1 MLSPKITPNNS
12 LVNNILTLRYDPSQK
27 SILPRINPNNFKNT
41 TPSLDQIEYL
51 IEKSLKKIK
60 NKPPKIAIALSG
72 GIDSTLALFFLK
84 KFFPDSKIEAISIKF
99 ANSIDESQTAGEIT
113 KYFDVNHHIIHV
125 DNYLEELPR
134 AISIVKMPFWDLHW
148 YYVAKKARTLA
159 KYIATGDGGD
169 EIFGGYT
176 FRYKKFLSLVKPD
189 SKPLQKVKAY
199 IECHERDSVPDQ
211 LELFGTRSTFSWED
225 IYNILLPYFDNS
237 LPSIDQV
244 FLADYNGKLLYNFS
258 LVSKRLNDSFKLSTI
273 TPLISKELMSYTM
286 EVSHSF
292 KYDEKNDLGKLLLR
306 KLLSKYNLNHL
317 VSNQK
322 LGFSVNT
329 MNLWESHGHR
339 LSNEYLRDSR
349 VVSDGWINQKWVSKY
364 LDKENLNVRY
374 VNKFL
379 GILALE
385 LWYRLFVTKEIKPT
399 LRLN

>member
-27 SILPRINPNNFKNT
+27 PILPRINPNNFKNI

-60 NKPPKIAIALSG
+60 NKPPKIAVALSG

-176 FRYKKFLSLVKPD
+176 FRYKKFLSLAKPD

-211 LELFGTRSTFSWED
+211 LELFGTRSAFSWED
-225 IYNILLPYFDNS
+225 IYDILLPYFDNS
-237 LPSIDQV
+237 LQPIEQV

-258 LVSKRLNDSFKLSTI
+258 LVSKRFNDSFKLSTI
-273 TPLISKELMSYTM
+273 TPLLSKELISYAM
-286 EVSHSF
+286 GMSHSY

-317 VSNQK
+317 VSDQK

-329 MNLWESHGHR
+329 MNLWKSYGHK

-349 VVSDGWINQKWVSKY
+349 VISDGWINQKWVNKY

-379 GILALE
+379 GLLAFE
-385 LWYRLFVTKEIKPT
+385 LWYRLFITKEIKPT
-399 LRLN
+399 LQLN

>member
-1 MLSPKITPNNS
+1 VLSPKITPNNS

-84 KFFPDSKIEAISIKF
+84 KFFPDSKIESISIKF
-99 ANSIDESQTAGEIT
+99 ANSIDESQTAGEIAE
-113 KYFDVNHHIIHV
+113 YFDVNHHIVHV
-125 DNYLEELPR
+125 DSYLEELPR

-211 LELFGTRSTFSWED
+211 LELFGTRSAFSWED
-225 IYNILLPYFDNS
+225 IYDILLPYFDNS
-237 LPSIDQV
+237 LQPIEQV

-258 LVSKRLNDSFKLSTI
+258 LVSKRFNDSFKLSTI
-273 TPLISKELMSYTM
+273 TPLLSQELISYAMG
-286 EVSHSF
+286 VSHSY

-306 KLLSKYNLNHL
+306 KLLSKYNLNFL
-317 VSNQK
+317 VPNQK

-329 MNLWESHGHR
+329 INLWESHGHK
-339 LSNEYLRDSR
+339 LCNEYLSDSR
-349 VVSDGWINQKWVSKY
+349 VISDGWINQKWVNKY
-364 LDKENLNVRY
+364 LNKENLNVRY

-379 GILALE
+379 GLLAFE